1 MTELVALA
9 DVNDAL
15 NWLNEHPWAPW
26 IVVAVL
32 GVAWFAGRNSK

>member
-1 MTELVALA
+1 MTALIMLA

-15 NWLNEHPWAPW
+15 TWLHEHPWAPW

-32 GVAWFAGRNSK
+32 TVVWLAGRNSK